1 MELPAVRRPYCGHE
15 KLIEHIQSLGW
26 WQILSQG
33 ELYKEGIYLDREQLR
48 LQELMMS
55 LDAQTRHA
63 INSFATW
70 VYKLIVAGVATE
82 LVGPERMM
90 LYTMQLAWSIQQ
102 AKWSFMSNVASTV
115 ISGIGSLMNPQRAAV
130 AQVASQVMGA
140 VGQPVMQQLPA
151 VPAGPM
157 PALMDRPA
165 SSASALQ
172 DIQREQQ
179 REQAQAL
186 GQPDQRPET
195 LAGMTTRPVQ
205 HRLLG
210 KTTISVLPRLDMN
223 ADDSINEWFV
233 RMHVADGNPTS
244 TETTAIM
251 AARTDWPAFS
261 QYLHR
266 QSSTQVIKTWHEVAK
281 LWERYR
287 NEKMQAAAAAAQP
300 KRHSRMSVFGFGAN
314 VDTPETLQLQPK
326 AKAKSRAVGGS
337 RPARPKMKKMQLTQ
351 PVLPYHDIM
360 NDGYYIK

>member
-1 MELPAVRRPYCGHE
+1 
-15 KLIEHIQSLGW
+15 
-26 WQILSQG
+26 
-33 ELYKEGIYLDREQLR
+33 
-48 LQELMMS
+48 
-55 LDAQTRHA
+55 
-63 INSFATW
+63 
-70 VYKLIVAGVATE
+70 
-82 LVGPERMM
+82 
-90 LYTMQLAWSIQQ
+90 MQLAWSIQQ
-102 AKWSFMSNVASTV
+102 AKWSFMSNVASTLV
-115 ISGIGSLMNPQRAAV
+115 SGIGSLMNPQRAAV

-195 LAGMTTRPVQ
+195 LAGMTTRPAT
-205 HRLLG
+205 HRLRG

-223 ADDSINEWFV
+223 AGDSINEWFA
-233 RMHVADGNPTS
+233 RMTEADGNPTS
-244 TETTAIM
+244 KETTAIM
-251 AARTDWPAFS
+251 AARNDWPAFS

-266 QSSTQVIKTWHEVAK
+266 QSSTQVIKTWREVAK
-281 LWERYR
+281 LWERYQ
-287 NEKMQAAAAAAQP
+287 NEKMQATAAAAQP
-300 KRHSRMSVFGFGAN
+300 KRRSRMSVFGFGAN